1 MDLDKNK
8 IKEIIIPYLRKN
20 GVLKA
25 SLFGSFVRGE
35 AEESSDIDLIV
46 QFKKGKS
53 LLDLIG
59 LQQELQEELNRK
71 IDIVTYNS
79 LHHKFRNQILSE
91 HEVFFE
97 EKS

>member
-1 MDLDKNK
+1 MDLYKNEI
-8 IKEIIIPYLRKN
+8 IKIIIPYLKKN

-25 SLFGSFVRGE
+25 SLFGSFVRN
-35 AEESSDIDLIV
+35 ESENTSDIDLIV

-53 LLDLIG
+53 LLDLVG
-59 LQQELQEELNRK
+59 LQIELQEELKRK

-79 LHHKFRNQILSE
+79 LHHKLRDQILSE
-91 HEVFFE
+91 HEVFYE